1 MASSDLEII
10 MIQLYSYR
18 EDIEYCSSDIKKEY
32 DIEAVYNK
40 SWAKFVQET
49 IDSYEFQL
57 A

>member
-32 DIEAVYNK
+32 DIEAIYNK

-49 IDSYEFQL
+49 IDSYEYQL